1 MAIAART
8 KSLGGIAALI
18 AVAAVWLLTSPARST
33 RPVPSSEPVAAD
45 CSDALRVVVLGA
57 SYAKGWAP
65 GSAPF
70 HMVNAGREGEESW
83 KMLERFDQDV
93 VQAKATHVI
102 LWGFIN
108 DVFRS
113 PRAEIDATTE
123 RTRRTIQEMVAQA
136 RAHSIDPILATEITI
151 RGPKT
156 FTEAAG
162 SRLARLLGR
171 SSYQDF
177 INTRV
182 RDTNEWIRAL
192 AVTER
197 LQLLDFE
204 RVLADADGR
213 RAYDFAA
220 DDGSHVSTEGYQA
233 LTQYAVPRLAHYLC
247 RPLAAR

>member
-1 MAIAART
+1 MV
-8 KSLGGIAALI
+8 
-18 AVAAVWLLTSPARST
+18 AVIVVAWLMTSPERSAA
-33 RPVPSSEPVAAD
+33 PPAPEPVAAA

-57 SYAKGWAP
+57 SYAKGWTAE
-65 GSAPF
+65 GAPF
-70 HMVNAGREGEESW
+70 QVLNAGREGEESW
-83 KMLERFDQDV
+83 KMLERFNQDV

-113 PRAEIDATTE
+113 PRPDIEATTA
-123 RTRRTIQEMVAQA
+123 RTRRTIEEMIKQA
-136 RAHSIDPILATEITI
+136 RANSIEPILATEITI

-162 SRLARLLGR
+162 SWLARLLGR

-177 INTRV
+177 INGRV
-182 RDTNEWIRAL
+182 KDTNAWLRTL
-192 AVTER
+192 AATEA

-220 DDGSHVSTEGYQA
+220 DDGSHVSPAGYHA

-247 RPLAAR
+247 QPPAIR